1 MSHFKDAASQ
11 KVYFSVT
18 RDGKPIKMQRTIFT
32 EVFYCMAM
40 AGLFK
45 VTKESKYK
53 VSHEYCL
60 ALHTNIAYFGSILR
74 PIFFTFST
82 YEYFLL

>member
-1 MSHFKDAASQ
+1 MSNFKDAASQ
-11 KVYFSVT
+11 KVYFSAT
-18 RDGKPIKMQRTIFT
+18 RDGKPIKMQRTIFS

-53 VSHEYCL
+53 VSPFY
-60 ALHTNIAYFGSILR
+60 ILNRGR
-74 PIFFTFST
+74 P
-82 YEYFLL
+82 

>member
-53 VSHEYCL
+53 V
-60 ALHTNIAYFGSILR
+60 A
-74 PIFFTFST
+74 
-82 YEYFLL
+82 

>member
-1 MSHFKDAASQ
+1 MSNFKDAASQ
-11 KVYFSVT
+11 KVYFSAT
-18 RDGKPIKMQRTIFT
+18 RDGKPIKMQRTIFS

-53 VSHEYCL
+53 VCPL
-60 ALHTNIAYFGSILR
+60 
-74 PIFFTFST
+74 
-82 YEYFLL
+82 